1 MKTILNILLLVFILV
16 KLHGQE
22 SVSAS
27 GGNATG
33 SGGSA
38 SYTVGQVVF
47 TALSGTDGSVSQ
59 GVQQSYEIMVVSEI
73 EEAGNIGLTVTS
85 YPNPVSD
92 RLNLKIENND
102 LNNLT
107 YCILDLK
114 GSIIVTNRI
123 TEKETEIFTGD
134 FVPAIY
140 FLKVFNE
147 SIEIKSFKIIKN

>member
-1 MKTILNILLLVFILV
+1 MKIILNILLLVFILV

-38 SYTVGQVVF
+38 SYTVGQIVF

-134 FVPAIY
+134 FAPAIY